1 MPTIFTHAAAGAA
14 LGQWQRARPAGFW
27 FWTLCCAILPD
38 ADVVAFAFGIPYGAM
53 LGHRGLTHSLT
64 FAAALGAVVAA
75 ALGRGVHRPARMSLF
90 FHFSLVTASH
100 GLLDALT
107 DGGLGAALLAPFSGA
122 RYFFPWRPIAV
133 SPIGGGFFTARNLDG
148 VPRWLTVVASELLW
162 VGFPAAIVAFAAR
175 VRRRA
180 Q

>member
-75 ALGRGVHRPARMSLF
+75 AWDGVSTARREC
-90 FHFSLVTASH
+90 HC
-100 GLLDALT
+100 
-107 DGGLGAALLAPFSGA
+107 
-122 RYFFPWRPIAV
+122 
-133 SPIGGGFFTARNLDG
+133 FFTSRWSP
-148 VPRWLTVVASELLW
+148 PRTACST
-162 VGFPAAIVAFAAR
+162 P
-175 VRRRA
+175 
-180 Q
+180 